1 MKKAPDFHKE
11 NAGAALGGVPSII
24 DPTAGAGKQLSFLEE
39 PDFMPLAPPKGS
51 RAETALND
59 LCNGTLTRI
68 DWYEAGKGFELPAA
82 IKELDYLGWEPQS
95 VMRTSSKWHNPI
107 AHYSLHQKAKQAA
120 YTLRNPKGA
129 DHVPE

>member
-1 MKKAPDFHKE
+1 MK
-11 NAGAALGGVPSII
+11 NAQSIKDESGAAVGGVPSIM
-24 DPTAGAGKQLSFLEE
+24 DFAAGTGKQLSFIDE

-51 RAETALND
+51 RAETALHD
-59 LCNGTLTRI
+59 LCDGTLTRI

-82 IKELDYLGWEPQS
+82 IKELDYLGWQPQS
-95 VMRTSSKWHNPI
+95 AMRKSDKWRSPI

-129 DHVPE
+129 CHVPE